1 MGRRARRR
9 PSPGSPGAALPRVI
23 VGCSGGRLLWGD
35 GTNSWQDPP
44 SRSSFGRSL
53 RLPSAHGDNRRTC
66 APSLLGQSGAVVPA
80 TCLST
85 RVQSSGEWRL
95 LSPCPERSTGARGG
109 RRGLGNG
116 PARCRSAGRRRR
128 TGAAEEA
135 RRGSW
140 GGGPARSSQEKE
152 PFTRQKEPTRRE
164 EEKETKKGQG
174 QDGGAGEWPA
184 CGQGRDK
191 GAEGALCRN
200 GPRPK
205 RRSEETG
212 REEGPKI
219 HRQEEEQA
227 EQFEQQ
233 RKPQQEHVIFER
245 GGDDNDGGR
254 VHRGNQSACPGG
266 TLPGDPGVGNSREH
280 ASELAHDVGG
290 RRRATGDPTG
300 GPFVLPECS
309 LPEGS
314 GSPRAG
320 APDAVNSDR
329 RPIERAS
336 CPCPGHPLPEG
347 QVTGG
352 STQRDPLGSSPKGRA
367 CRGRGHSSHSQ
378 RRVEGSQEGK
388 LPGLQDGMAEPSRQ
402 CEQRAAERERQEQA
416 RERGDSA
423 RGTKGGDA
431 KRKSQ
436 GLREEVRQVYEDQMH
451 GRIGA
456 PEATTGADLNL
467 LRECLE
473 GSHATKAAGVF
484 TPTVAPVMISPTEPK
499 QLHSGDRGAF
509 QNPGHPFCHRDHSVL
524 DSANLDEH
532 IKKKDLSELSGL
544 RVYEMGPKIQQW
556 LLGVIPLRSKST
568 GRKTAT
574 TLFPLPT
581 SGEVL
586 LGCFPSLDP
595 LGVSWLSCICLGLN
609 SMWGDNTAFEGAVT
623 PLVKECLG
631 ELVKDVE
638 RIGAL
643 SGCLEH
649 FDWEVFF
656 STRSIDYKG
665 DVK

>member
-1 MGRRARRR
+1 
-9 PSPGSPGAALPRVI
+9 
-23 VGCSGGRLLWGD
+23 
-35 GTNSWQDPP
+35 
-44 SRSSFGRSL
+44 
-53 RLPSAHGDNRRTC
+53 
-66 APSLLGQSGAVVPA
+66 
-80 TCLST
+80 
-85 RVQSSGEWRL
+85 
-95 LSPCPERSTGARGG
+95 
-109 RRGLGNG
+109 
-116 PARCRSAGRRRR
+116 
-128 TGAAEEA
+128 
-135 RRGSW
+135 
-140 GGGPARSSQEKE
+140 
-152 PFTRQKEPTRRE
+152 
-164 EEKETKKGQG
+164 
-174 QDGGAGEWPA
+174 
-184 CGQGRDK
+184 
-191 GAEGALCRN
+191 
-200 GPRPK
+200 
-205 RRSEETG
+205 
-212 REEGPKI
+212 
-219 HRQEEEQA
+219 
-227 EQFEQQ
+227 
-233 RKPQQEHVIFER
+233 
-245 GGDDNDGGR
+245 
-254 VHRGNQSACPGG
+254 
-266 TLPGDPGVGNSREH
+266 
-280 ASELAHDVGG
+280 
-290 RRRATGDPTG
+290 
-300 GPFVLPECS
+300 
-309 LPEGS
+309 
-314 GSPRAG
+314 
-320 APDAVNSDR
+320 
-329 RPIERAS
+329 
-336 CPCPGHPLPEG
+336 
-347 QVTGG
+347 
-352 STQRDPLGSSPKGRA
+352 
-367 CRGRGHSSHSQ
+367 
-378 RRVEGSQEGK
+378 
-388 LPGLQDGMAEPSRQ
+388 
-402 CEQRAAERERQEQA
+402 
-416 RERGDSA
+416 
-423 RGTKGGDA
+423 
-431 KRKSQ
+431 
-436 GLREEVRQVYEDQMH
+436 MH

-456 PEATTGADLNL
+456 PEVTTGADLNL

-665 DVK
+665 DEVKTARDFTWCNISPALPKEIGKVPLVDVCTQGAKHYVENIDQFIKPREKWNLAERAPRVMVPPPRMGGGLPRACFIWFMHTFGG